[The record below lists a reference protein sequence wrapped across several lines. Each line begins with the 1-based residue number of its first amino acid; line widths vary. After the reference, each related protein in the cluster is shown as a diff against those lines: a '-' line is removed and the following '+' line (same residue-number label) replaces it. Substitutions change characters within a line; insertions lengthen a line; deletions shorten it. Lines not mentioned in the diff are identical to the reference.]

1 MNFKTQ
7 LITIVLTVILVSSV
21 QAQYAIGIF
30 GGVYNSNLI
39 GDAPPGS
46 TYESDP
52 GLAVGILGEFNITSD
67 VKISLQPMFQQ
78 KGTRLV
84 YSVSTERDPQD
95 SIDITINYFTI
106 PVLMKVY
113 AGSDIM
119 YVSGGFDFGF
129 KLDATFRRIPSEE
142 EKDISDSFT
151 DFDIAAIFGVGAQ
164 FRLGQ
169 FYLFIEGRYSQGLGN
184 ISNPN
189 PDEPKELSPSFRTT
203 GLQLFAGVILTL
215 GEGEPNE

>member
-1 MNFKTQ
+1 MNLKTK
-7 LITIVLTVILVSSV
+7 LIVIVLTIILVSSV
-21 QAQYAIGIF
+21 RAQYAIGIF
-30 GGVYNSNLI
+30 GGVNNSNLT

-46 TYESDP
+46 TYESDI
-52 GLAVGILGEFNITSD
+52 GFGVGILGEFNITSD

-78 KGTRLV
+78 KGTRIA
-84 YSVSTERDPQD
+84 YSVPSEREPRD
-95 SIDITINYFTI
+95 SIDININYFSV
-106 PVLMKVY
+106 PVLLKVY
-113 AGSDIM
+113 GGNNLL
-119 YVSGGFDFGF
+119 YVSGGFDLGF
-129 KLDATFRRIPSEE
+129 KLDATFKRIPSDE

-169 FYLFIEGRYSQGLGN
+169 FYLFLEGRYSQGLGN

-189 PDEPKELSPSFRTT
+189 PDEPEELSPSFRTT

>member
-1 MNFKTQ
+1 MNSKTQ
-7 LITIVLTVILVSSV
+7 FLIIVLIVISAFSV
-21 QAQYAIGIF
+21 RAQYAIGIF

-78 KGTRLV
+78 KGTRIA
-84 YSVSTERDPQD
+84 YRVSTESDPRD
-95 SIDITINYFTI
+95 SIDININYFSV
-106 PVLMKVY
+106 PVLLKVY
-113 AGSDIM
+113 GGNNLL
-119 YVSGGFDFGF
+119 YVSGGFDIGY
-129 KLDATFRRIPSEE
+129 KLDASFKRIGSGE

-151 DFDIAAIFGVGAQ
+151 DFDIAAIIGVGAQ
-164 FRLGQ
+164 FNIGL
-169 FYLFIEGRYSQGLGN
+169 FYIFIEGRYSQGLGN

-189 PDEPKELSPSFRTT
+189 PDEPEELSPSFRTT

>member
-7 LITIVLTVILVSSV
+7 IIAIVLILISVSSV
-21 QAQYAIGIF
+21 RAQYAVGIF
-30 GGVYNSNLI
+30 GGVNNSNLT

-52 GLAVGILGEFNITSD
+52 GLGVGILGEFNITTD

-78 KGTRLV
+78 KGTRIA
-84 YSVSTERDPQD
+84 YSVPSERELRD
-95 SIDITINYFTI
+95 SIDININYFSV
-106 PVLMKVY
+106 PVLLKVY
-113 AGSDIM
+113 GANNLL
-119 YVSGGFDFGF
+119 YVSGGFDIGY
-129 KLDATFRRIPSEE
+129 KLDASFKRIGSDT
-142 EKDISDSFT
+142 EKDISDSFN

-184 ISNPN
+184 ISS
-189 PDEPKELSPSFRTT
+189 PKEGEPEELNPSFRTT
-203 GLQLFAGVILTL
+203 GLQLFAGVMLTL
-215 GEGEPNE
+215 GGGEPNE

>member
-7 LITIVLTVILVSSV
+7 LITIVLIVILVSSV
-21 QAQYAIGIF
+21 HAQYAIGIF

-46 TYESDP
+46 TYKSDI
-52 GLAVGILGEFNITSD
+52 GLGMGILGEFNITSD

-78 KGTRLV
+78 KGARLA

-113 AGSDIM
+113 AGNDIM

-151 DFDIAAIFGVGAQ
+151 DFDIAAIFGVGAH

-184 ISNPN
+184 ISSPKEG
-189 PDEPKELSPSFRTT
+189 EPKELNPSFRTT

-215 GEGEPNE
+215 GGGEPNE